1 MVQTPAEI
9 EDGYDEHV
17 PHHRSLPE
25 LEAAYA
31 AAGPSPRVEG
41 TLDLIVR
48 RPAEGEREVLDDG
61 ELGRTEGLVGDN
73 WISRPSKATADGS
86 PDPLRQLTIMNS
98 RALATVAG
106 APDRWWLAGDQL
118 IVDLDLSIDNLP
130 PGSRLRIG
138 TAEVEVS
145 TPPHT
150 GCAKFSGRFGLD
162 ALRFVSTPE
171 GKRHRLRGLNARVI
185 TPGLVRSGDRV
196 AKL

>member
-1 MVQTPAEI
+1 MVQTPAEV
-9 EDGYDEHV
+9 EDGYGEHV

-25 LEAAYA
+25 LESAYA
-31 AAGPSPRVEG
+31 VAGASPRVDG

-48 RPAEGEREVLDDG
+48 RPVVGERELLDEG
-61 ELGRTEGLVGDN
+61 ELSRTEGLVGDN
-73 WISRPSKATADGS
+73 WSSRPSKSTVDGS

-106 APDRWWLAGDQL
+106 SPARWRLAGDQL
-118 IVDLDLSIDNLP
+118 IVDLDLSVDNLP

-145 TPPHT
+145 APPHT
-150 GCAKFSGRFGLD
+150 GCVKFSGRFGLD
-162 ALRFVSTPE
+162 ALRFVSTPH
-171 GKRHRLRGLNARVI
+171 GKRQRLRGLNARVI

-196 AKL
+196 VKL

>member
-31 AAGPSPRVEG
+31 VAGLSPRAEG

-48 RPAEGEREVLDDG
+48 RPVEGEREVLDEG
-61 ELGRTEGLVGDN
+61 ELSKTEGLVGDD
-73 WISRPSKATADGS
+73 WSSRPSKSTADGS

-106 APDRWWLAGDQL
+106 SPDRWRLAGDQL

-138 TAEVEVS
+138 TAEVEIS
-145 TPPHT
+145 APPHT
-150 GCAKFSGRFGLD
+150 GCVKFSGRFGLD
-162 ALRFVSTPE
+162 ALRFVSTPD
-171 GKRHRLRGLNARVI
+171 GKRQRLRGLNARVI

-196 AKL
+196 AKI